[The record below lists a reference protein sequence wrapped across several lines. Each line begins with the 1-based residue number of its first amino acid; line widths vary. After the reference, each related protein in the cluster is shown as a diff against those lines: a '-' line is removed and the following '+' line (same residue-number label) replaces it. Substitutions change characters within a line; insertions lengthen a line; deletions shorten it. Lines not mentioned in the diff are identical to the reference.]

1 MNDYQETSAEITLH
15 IEVRRIRPSVTQGE
29 VKVYVN
35 GIEAATFGDDIEL
48 IHPGEKYYGPII
60 GDWASK
66 KPDVGFIRGMFFHPY
81 DNIYHVSDKVKGI
94 IDKACED
101 GFPGNVRE

>member
-1 MNDYQETSAEITLH
+1 MMNRDEYLSAEIVLH

-35 GIEAATFGDDIEL
+35 GIEAAIFGDKIEM
-48 IHPGEKYYGPII
+48 IDKGEKYYGPII
-60 GDWASK
+60 GNWASK
-66 KPDVGFIRGMFFHPY
+66 KPDANFIRGMFFHPY
-81 DNIYHVSDKVKGI
+81 DEIYHVSDKVKRI

-101 GFPGNVRE
+101 EFTGTIR